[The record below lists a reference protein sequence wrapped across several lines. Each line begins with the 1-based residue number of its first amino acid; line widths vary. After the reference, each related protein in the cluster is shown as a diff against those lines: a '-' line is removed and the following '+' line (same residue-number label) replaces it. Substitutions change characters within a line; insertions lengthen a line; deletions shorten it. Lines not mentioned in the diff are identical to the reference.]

1 MARATIVPA
10 STGKTGIRE
19 YGVHVTW
26 IPFGRV
32 LKGTHLVIVKKV
44 HHHKKKW
51 IAVFFP
57 KCARPNMNGGG
68 CHHLNI
74 A

>member
-44 HHHKKKW
+44 HHHKKKMDRS
-51 IAVFFP
+51 FFSQMCP
-57 KCARPNMNGGG
+57 AQHEWRRLSPP
-68 CHHLNI
+68 
-74 A
+74 